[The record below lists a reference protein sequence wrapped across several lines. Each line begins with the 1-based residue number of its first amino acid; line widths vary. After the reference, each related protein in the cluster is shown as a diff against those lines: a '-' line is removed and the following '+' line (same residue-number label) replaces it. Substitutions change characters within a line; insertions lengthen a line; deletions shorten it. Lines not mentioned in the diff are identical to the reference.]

1 MHTYNLRSKKTI
13 IGYASQKPSDQTR
26 SVGEATEN
34 PLSGFIVT
42 SLPAELV
49 VEGYASQKPSD
60 QKIMEEDSRVLE
72 QDIIMAVVIPQPSYT
87 LIFDTETTGLFY
99 TNEISPS
106 KLKEYPHMIQLAYEL
121 MDENT
126 GDVVESYNSYIQL
139 SDTIEISEQIQH
151 ITGITKE
158 KLSEQGIP
166 IVDAL
171 VSFYHAYSK
180 SNRIVAHNISFD
192 IKMIQVEIMRN
203 YASMREDGCP
213 FPENIFNPIYEHIHN
228 KDIFCTMKHGIK
240 ITNLWKRSYKSLE
253 LPLTEY
259 ECIKEHTL
267 SNGQIVRTRLEK
279 KFPKL
284 ENLYVQIYDIEPQG
298 LHDAKMDVEICRKVY
313 IYLSIY
319 LCLSRVV

>member
-1 MHTYNLRSKKTI
+1 
-13 IGYASQKPSDQTR
+13 
-26 SVGEATEN
+26 
-34 PLSGFIVT
+34 
-42 SLPAELV
+42 LV
-49 VEGYASQKPSD
+49 VSKQPGQRDEVLQQLTSEDASHPEKFGKVVEVPLTTNL
-60 QKIMEEDSRVLE
+60 EDSNVLNVVSVAERRISTHILKDDSAKLGVQRNME
-72 QDIIMAVVIPQPSYT
+72 QSSYT

-99 TNEISPS
+99 TNEITSS
-106 KLKEYPHMIQLAYEL
+106 KLNEYPYMIQLAYEL
-121 MDENT
+121 LDETT
-126 GDVVESYNSYIQL
+126 GDIVESYNSYIQL

-158 KLSEQGIP
+158 KLCEQGIP
-166 IVDAL
+166 VVDAL

-203 YASMREDGCP
+203 YASMIEKGCP

-228 KDIFCTMKHGIK
+228 KDIFCTMKYGIK

-253 LPLTEY
+253 LPLTEH

-284 ENLYVQIYDIEPQG
+284 ENLYIQIYDIEPQG

-313 IYLSIY
+313 IYLSVY